1 MKKIVLI
8 VIAVLAAIM
17 IFLPK
22 YIGMQF
28 ASGLQDTVDT
38 LNQKTMY
45 EISVDELNSQ
55 WTSTTAILDIKL
67 KMPDVADQGADLSVK
82 VDLNASHGPFL
93 GSGDASIGLLHT
105 VINSQ
110 DAELPRDLV
119 LEDASAPI
127 FNIDAHTGL
136 FGATHYTMNLAG
148 LSYTDINTG
157 MTFSFSGLLG
167 KGTSSS
173 NGYTFTGNSLEMKI
187 FMGDEEVVAF
197 EDLNMDSTS
206 DVGIAQMMSMGL
218 YNSESTVSIADVTI
232 NSLVD
237 DTQTSVRDTTMLIT
251 TSLDEAT
258 QLGDMSF
265 KTTMTEFAAPS
276 MNITD
281 LIVVFDVNNLQA
293 KFMRAYQEFTAKSME
308 YMADPVAMQTATQ
321 AFLDEHLLEQLQQ
334 NPEYNLSELRGKV
347 NGSEFNGH
355 VFMKLT
361 DVLQLPATLED
372 PNFWVENGEMDTLMR
387 MEKAAAEFFTAEF
400 IKTQLAG
407 NPQFLSMSEEEQT
420 TLIAQQTQATLA
432 ALVEQGMLQTE
443 GADYRFTFTL
453 KDTQAELNGQPMP
466 LPF

>member
-1 MKKIVLI
+1 
-8 VIAVLAAIM
+8 
-17 IFLPK
+17 
-22 YIGMQF
+22 
-28 ASGLQDTVDT
+28 
-38 LNQKTMY
+38 
-45 EISVDELNSQ
+45 
-55 WTSTTAILDIKL
+55 
-67 KMPDVADQGADLSVK
+67 
-82 VDLNASHGPFL
+82 
-93 GSGDASIGLLHT
+93 
-105 VINSQ
+105 
-110 DAELPRDLV
+110 
-119 LEDASAPI
+119 
-127 FNIDAHTGL
+127 
-136 FGATHYTMNLAG
+136 
-148 LSYTDINTG
+148 
-157 MTFSFSGLLG
+157 
-167 KGTSSS
+167 
-173 NGYTFTGNSLEMKI
+173 
-187 FMGDEEVVAF
+187 VVAF

>member
-1 MKKIVLI
+1 
-8 VIAVLAAIM
+8 
-17 IFLPK
+17 
-22 YIGMQF
+22 
-28 ASGLQDTVDT
+28 
-38 LNQKTMY
+38 
-45 EISVDELNSQ
+45 
-55 WTSTTAILDIKL
+55 
-67 KMPDVADQGADLSVK
+67 
-82 VDLNASHGPFL
+82 
-93 GSGDASIGLLHT
+93 
-105 VINSQ
+105 
-110 DAELPRDLV
+110 
-119 LEDASAPI
+119 
-127 FNIDAHTGL
+127 
-136 FGATHYTMNLAG
+136 
-148 LSYTDINTG
+148 
-157 MTFSFSGLLG
+157 
-167 KGTSSS
+167 
-173 NGYTFTGNSLEMKI
+173 
-187 FMGDEEVVAF
+187 
-197 EDLNMDSTS
+197 
-206 DVGIAQMMSMGL
+206 
-218 YNSESTVSIADVTI
+218 
-232 NSLVD
+232 
-237 DTQTSVRDTTMLIT
+237 
-251 TSLDEAT
+251 
-258 QLGDMSF
+258 
-265 KTTMTEFAAPS
+265 MTEFAAPS